1 MRTKTEKLGT
11 KDLKEMLERQGHKCA
26 LTGRPLTPENC
37 AMDHII
43 PLSRGGTHTKDNA
56 QLVAAE
62 VNKAKGTMLEQEFV
76 QLCREVIAYADN
88 KAK

>member
-26 LTGRPLTPENC
+26 LTGRSLSPENC

-56 QLVAAE
+56 QLVATE

>member
-1 MRTKTEKLGT
+1 MKTKTEKLGT
-11 KDLKEMLERQGHKCA
+11 KDLREMLERQGHKCA

-37 AMDHII
+37 AMDHIV

-62 VNKAKGTMLEQEFV
+62 VNKAKGTMLEQEFI
-76 QLCREVIAYADN
+76 QLCREVVAYVDN